1 MAQAT
6 GKLSA
11 SDNALRWDPIDV
23 LDNEHADHHRLCD
36 ELETV
41 ADGLPDEIDPNL
53 CASIIK
59 TLRFDVPVHHRDEED
74 VLFPMLASRALPE
87 DGIADILQQLNLEH
101 AADES
106 FATELIDHLE
116 LMAAGGRPDNPNMVG
131 YMLRGFFEGYR
142 RHLVWE
148 QSVILP
154 LARRRL
160 SHEDMK
166 QLADRMIERRLS
178 GNREAESKDC
188 NGDCGACN
196 PDKPGR

>member
-6 GKLSA
+6 VKISA
-11 SDNALRWDPIDV
+11 SDSTLRWDPIDV

-36 ELETV
+36 ELETI
-41 ADGLPDEIDPNL
+41 ADGLPDEIDTSL
-53 CASIIK
+53 CASMVRA
-59 TLRFDVPVHHRDEED
+59 LRLDVPVHHRDEED
-74 VLFPMLASRALPE
+74 VLFPMLAARALPE
-87 DGIADILQQLNLEH
+87 DGIADILQQLNFEH

-106 FATELIDHLE
+106 FATELLDHLE
-116 LMAAGGRPDNPNMVG
+116 VMAAGGRPDNPDMVG

-160 SHEDMK
+160 SQEDMRE
-166 QLADRMIERRLS
+166 LADRMIDRRLS
-178 GNREAESKDC
+178 GNREAEPRNCS
-188 NGDCGACN
+188 GDCGACN
-196 PDKPGR
+196 PDKPNG